1 MEGIYDCEF
10 NNNNKM
16 LIMTLFMQF
25 FSCKF
30 DDRLDSLIKFKDIQ
44 SIAEATWKLLDKKA
58 NFILMI

>member
-1 MEGIYDCEF
+1 
-10 NNNNKM
+10 
-16 LIMTLFMQF
+16 MTLFMQF